1 MNVCFSAS
9 RRKIGKL
16 HHSDTLSD
24 LSRIECKVRRSEA
37 TIPLKK
43 QDQDRKGMGPLILQP
58 DDHTYLGRSI
68 LSFLVRRARKYNGLM
83 YPSIFLDRDGV
94 LIENRSD
101 YVRDWSQVKIIPE
114 AVRALSLA
122 PIKKYKVVIVTN
134 QSAVGR
140 GLILLKTAE
149 EINQRLFNLIRDEG
163 GQIDGVYMC
172 PHKPEDGCSCR
183 KPLPGLL
190 LQAAKDLSLDLKRSW
205 MIGDAWS
212 DVQAGEAAGLRGTIL
227 LRTGRGTEQLLQ
239 ARLEK
244 VTDNLVFDNL
254 PLAFEAI
261 LSIDNDSAIG
271 SPS

>member
-1 MNVCFSAS
+1 
-9 RRKIGKL
+9 
-16 HHSDTLSD
+16 
-24 LSRIECKVRRSEA
+24 
-37 TIPLKK
+37 
-43 QDQDRKGMGPLILQP
+43 
-58 DDHTYLGRSI
+58 
-68 LSFLVRRARKYNGLM
+68 M

-114 AVRALSLA
+114 AIRALSLA

-134 QSAVGR
+134 QSVVGR
-140 GLILLKTAE
+140 GLILLKTAQK
-149 EINQRLFNLIRDEG
+149 INQRLINFIRDQG

-190 LQAAKDLSLDLKRSW
+190 LQAAKDLSLDLRRSW

-212 DVQAGEAAGLRGTIL
+212 DVQAGKAAGMRGTIL
-227 LRTGRGTEQLLQ
+227 LKTGRGTEQLLQ

-244 VTDNLVFDNL
+244 VTGNLVFDNL

-261 LSIDNDSAIG
+261 YSIDNDPAIG
-271 SPS
+271 SQS

>member
-1 MNVCFSAS
+1 MY
-9 RRKIGKL
+9 
-16 HHSDTLSD
+16 
-24 LSRIECKVRRSEA
+24 
-37 TIPLKK
+37 P
-43 QDQDRKGMGPLILQP
+43 
-58 DDHTYLGRSI
+58 GRSI
-68 LSFLVRRARKYNGLM
+68 LSFLVYRARKYNSPM

-101 YVRDWSQVKIIPE
+101 YVRDWSQVEIIPE
-114 AVRALSLA
+114 AIRALSLA
-122 PIKKYKVVIVTN
+122 PIEKYKVVIVTN

-140 GLILLKTAE
+140 GLILLKTAQ
-149 EINQRLFNLIRDEG
+149 EINQRLVNLIRDHG

-190 LQAAKDLSLDLKRSW
+190 LQAARDLSIDLQRSW

-227 LRTGRGTEQLLQ
+227 LKTGRGTEQLPQ

-244 VTDNLVFDNL
+244 MTSNLVLDSL

-261 LSIDNDSAIG
+261 FSTDNDPAIG
-271 SPS
+271 SKS